1 MKPLEK
7 MSFSQN
13 AQQIIS
19 YVFYIL
25 FAGFSIYKIIQV
37 EFLST
42 KILFIILLVIILAV
56 ALYSEYLKHLYRKA
70 IKTIAY
76 DLNPERA
83 NEQFNELLK
92 KELSNSLKYK
102 YLSMFI
108 LYEDFISMLLKE
120 YNIYKIGITIDSAIK
135 LLKDIDI
142 TYRHDVESIIYAF
155 ANKFSISGVL
165 QIFALTAKTSAPNSF
180 NSLMVSWN
188 LSSSGSSISA
198 RTTLNPF
205 CAYLTAWAR
214 PCPIAPPVINTV
226 FFCSLMTFFP
236 FHFFKWF
243 KCICYFF
250 NLLIC
255 HYYNN

>member
-155 ANKFSISGVL
+155 ANKFLSGKDLERVKEELRVTEIGKSLIEEGKEEGIKAGEKKKAIEIAKGLLDILSIEIIAQKTGLTVDEVK
-165 QIFALTAKTSAPNSF
+165 ALKDE
-180 NSLMVSWN
+180 V
-188 LSSSGSSISA
+188 
-198 RTTLNPF
+198 
-205 CAYLTAWAR
+205 
-214 PCPIAPPVINTV
+214 
-226 FFCSLMTFFP
+226 
-236 FHFFKWF
+236 K
-243 KCICYFF
+243 
-250 NLLIC
+250 
-255 HYYNN
+255 

>member
-7 MSFSQN
+7 MFFSQN

-92 KELSNSLKYK
+92 K
-102 YLSMFI
+102 
-108 LYEDFISMLLKE
+108 
-120 YNIYKIGITIDSAIK
+120 
-135 LLKDIDI
+135 
-142 TYRHDVESIIYAF
+142 DV
-155 ANKFSISGVL
+155 
-165 QIFALTAKTSAPNSF
+165 
-180 NSLMVSWN
+180 
-188 LSSSGSSISA
+188 
-198 RTTLNPF
+198 
-205 CAYLTAWAR
+205 
-214 PCPIAPPVINTV
+214 
-226 FFCSLMTFFP
+226 
-236 FHFFKWF
+236 FHA
-243 KCICYFF
+243 
-250 NLLIC
+250 
-255 HYYNN
+255 YNNDKKIFDTLYYIDQMQYKKCLEHIEENSKFFHRFVAVLII

>member
-1 MKPLEK
+1 M
-7 MSFSQN
+7 
-13 AQQIIS
+13 
-19 YVFYIL
+19 YC
-25 FAGFSIYKIIQV
+25 
-37 EFLST
+37 
-42 KILFIILLVIILAV
+42 V
-56 ALYSEYLKHLYRKA
+56 A
-70 IKTIAY
+70 
-76 DLNPERA
+76 
-83 NEQFNELLK
+83 
-92 KELSNSLKYK
+92 
-102 YLSMFI
+102 YLSVLQVPI
-108 LYEDFISMLLKE
+108 RSML
-120 YNIYKIGITIDSAIK
+120 ITFSTCSSVSSQVFPKLITPAFAITTSK
-135 LLKDIDI
+135 
-142 TYRHDVESIIYAF
+142 RPNFSHAF
-155 ANKFSISGVL
+155 ANRFSISGVL
-165 QIFALTAKTSAPNSF
+165 QMFALTAKTSAPNSF

-243 KCICYFF
+243 KCVCYFF

>member
-13 AQQIIS
+13 SQQIIS

-56 ALYSEYLKHLYRKA
+56 ALYSEYLKHLYKHLYRKA

-92 KELSNSLKYK
+92 K
-102 YLSMFI
+102 
-108 LYEDFISMLLKE
+108 D
-120 YNIYKIGITIDSAIK
+120 G
-135 LLKDIDI
+135 
-142 TYRHDVESIIYAF
+142 
-155 ANKFSISGVL
+155 
-165 QIFALTAKTSAPNSF
+165 
-180 NSLMVSWN
+180 
-188 LSSSGSSISA
+188 
-198 RTTLNPF
+198 
-205 CAYLTAWAR
+205 
-214 PCPIAPPVINTV
+214 
-226 FFCSLMTFFP
+226 
-236 FHFFKWF
+236 
-243 KCICYFF
+243 
-250 NLLIC
+250 
-255 HYYNN
+255 